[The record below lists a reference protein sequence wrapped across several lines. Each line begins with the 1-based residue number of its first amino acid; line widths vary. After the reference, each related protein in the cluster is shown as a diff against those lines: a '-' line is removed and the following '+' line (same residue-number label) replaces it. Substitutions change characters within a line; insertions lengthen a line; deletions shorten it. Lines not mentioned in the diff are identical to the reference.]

1 MATGAEVLS
10 MLIPTGGWVIFGD
23 DYDGIQ
29 FLECEPITKT
39 QFKAGFSKVDAWIAE
54 QQASNTAAR
63 ASAHA
68 KLAELGLTP
77 DEIAALVGA

>member
-10 MLIPTGGWVIFGD
+10 MLIPKGGWVIFGD

-39 QFKAGFSKVDAWIAE
+39 QFEAGFSKVDAWKAE
-54 QQASNTAAR
+54 RQVAR
-63 ASAHA
+63 EALLT
-68 KLAELGLTP
+68 KLGITEQEAQLLLGS
-77 DEIAALVGA
+77 